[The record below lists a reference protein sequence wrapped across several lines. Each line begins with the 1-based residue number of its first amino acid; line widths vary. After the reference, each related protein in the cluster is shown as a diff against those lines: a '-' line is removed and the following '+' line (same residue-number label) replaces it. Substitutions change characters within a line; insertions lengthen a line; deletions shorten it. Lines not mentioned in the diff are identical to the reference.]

1 MKLEL
6 NKKDSLFLP
15 QKELARALDGA
26 GEDDLKVLL
35 MLCSITSDGTFD
47 TDECKND
54 VIEAVGISET
64 EFESAVAYWRGARVL
79 KLMKRSKRESVDT
92 EKTKETPDKKKT
104 LLEEKLPNYSE
115 EEMAEKIDTAK
126 DLKATIDECQ
136 QIIGKIFPPADTAV
150 IVGMSD
156 RLGLSGEY
164 ITMLAAYCVGT
175 GKKTLRYIEKTAC
188 AAYDEGIDTVEKL
201 AAYINKKESLHEAVT
216 EIRRMIGAAERELTS
231 KESRLISVWLD
242 DYGYD
247 VDVLRLAYEKSVGR
261 VQNGQFLPYMGGI
274 IDRWH
279 KQGMKNAE
287 EISEML
293 TAYEKSR
300 NDAKGGFDTNEG
312 FEKAV
317 NKTLKNK
324 TKRQSG
330 GKEV

>member
-6 NKKDSLFLP
+6 NKKDSLCLP

-35 MLCSITSDGTFD
+35 MLCSLTSDGTFD
-47 TDECKND
+47 TDECKNA
-54 VIEAVGISET
+54 VIEAVGISGT

-79 KLMKRSKRESVDT
+79 KLLKRSKKENFDT
-92 EKTKETPDKKKT
+92 EKIKEKVEKKKT
-104 LLEEKLPNYSE
+104 LLEENLPNYSE
-115 EEMAEKIDTAK
+115 EEMASKIDAAK
-126 DLKATIDECQ
+126 DLKTTIDECQ
-136 QIIGKIFPPADTAV
+136 QIIGKIFTPADTSV

-164 ITMLAAYCVGT
+164 ITMFVAYCVGT

-188 AAYDEGIDTVEKL
+188 AVYDEGIDTVEKL
-201 AAYINKKESLHEAVT
+201 AAYIKKKESLHEAVT
-216 EIRRMIGAAERELTS
+216 VIRRMTGASERELTA
-231 KESRLISVWLD
+231 KESKLISVWLD

-247 VDVLRLAYEKSVGR
+247 IEVVRLAYEKSVGR

-274 IDRWH
+274 IDRWY
-279 KQGMKNAE
+279 KQGMKSAE

-317 NKTLKNK
+317 NKTFKNK
-324 TKRQSG
+324 NKKRSTE
-330 GKEV
+330 KEV